1 MPNLVDPAGS
11 QQRFAWSDAR
21 GWLDGLPG
29 NQGLNIA
36 HEAVDRHLQH
46 GRGERIAL
54 RWIGKGGERQDLSYS
69 QLAAQSSRFAQALAW
84 EFGLGEPLVYEVKST
99 STARSLF
106 YHYDA
111 LQRFQDIQSGMAAG
125 DAPPSRYLTINALGQ
140 AILNTLP
147 LASRPALPSSQAR
160 DDQPGRSVVLID
172 EIDKAPRD
180 FPNDVLTELEDLYF
194 RIPELGDVVY
204 RADPHLRPLVVLTSN
219 SERDLPD
226 AFLRRCVYYH
236 IPFPN
241 PQRLE
246 EIVAQQLHDHPADSA
261 LSCEALALFQRLRD
275 PRSGLRKKP
284 ATAELLLWL
293 LTLRHLLGEGAETE
307 GLRGAEQQAAVRRS
321 LSSCVPSPRTCCA
334 RPASLQRG
342 RGGGG
347 RRSRRGE

>member
-1 MPNLVDPAGS
+1 MTTPFELFQGDGQQRPQRAADLPPPLTLRLRQPERYLVD
-11 QQRFAWSDAR
+11 
-21 GWLDGLPG
+21 DGLRDACNVALLLGQPLLLTGEPG
-29 NQGLNIA
+29 T
-36 HEAVDRHLQH
+36 
-46 GRGERIAL
+46 
-54 RWIGKGGERQDLSYS
+54 GKSC
-69 QLAAQSSRFAQALAW
+69 FAQALAW

-261 LSCEALALFQRLRD
+261 LSREALALFQRLRD

-293 LTLRHLLGEGAETE
+293 LTLRHLLGEAAESG

-321 LSSCVPSPRTCCA
+321 LSSLIKTADDRA
-334 RPASLQRG
+334 RAEEVLNQWLSG
-342 RGGGG
+342 
-347 RRSRRGE
+347 